1 VLSHIPFGVL
11 QGLAA
16 RDCHGTPP
24 LDPEALTCWLSTAL
38 ALHIEVTD
46 ELPSHITAAYSGCDE
61 AETGVKGIIVH
72 RPGLRW
78 LRWILA
84 HEAGHALTNTTAGF
98 FLWHD
103 GRYHANLPAE
113 RAANACAAMLL
124 LDIVAIRAAFFA
136 GQTIGQIAD
145 AHAVPPDAIE
155 LRVRLAAVLGEGS
168 TPALRRHA
176 SRLAR
181 KGPAPCLTPPPTP
194 VPPTPRD

>member
-1 VLSHIPFGVL
+1 VLSHLPFGVR

-16 RDCHGTPP
+16 RDCHGAPP
-24 LDPEALTCWLSTAL
+24 RDPEALTCWLLREL
-38 ALHIEVTD
+38 ALHVEVTD
-46 ELPSHITAAYSGCDE
+46 ELPPQITAAYCRCD
-61 AETGVKGIIVH
+61 AVETGVRGIIVH

-84 HEAGHALTNTTAGF
+84 HEAGHALTNTAAGF

-124 LDIVAIRAAFFA
+124 LDIGAIRAAFFQ
-136 GQTIGQIAD
+136 GQTIGQIAE
-145 AHAVPPDAIE
+145 AHGAPPDAIE

-168 TPALRRHA
+168 APELRRHA

-181 KGPAPCLTPPPTP
+181 NGPAPCLTPPPMP
-194 VPPTPRD
+194 APPTPRD